1 MTTATIVRRSLLV
14 SSPSFI
20 KGLVEDVKR
29 LNANGQFFTVT
40 FMKKNGDMRKMNCR
54 LGVTKHLKGGKSTT
68 DHVPRLMTVYD
79 VKANGYRCINM
90 ETVREI
96 KFNGNHIIFK

>member
-1 MTTATIVRRSLLV
+1 MTSATIVSKVLLTNA
-14 SSPSFI
+14 SFI
-20 KGLVEDVKR
+20 KSVVQDVKR
-29 LNANGQFFTVT
+29 LNSNGQFFTVT
-40 FMKKNGDMRKMNCR
+40 FMKKNGDLRKMNCR

-90 ETVREI
+90 ETVQEI

>member
-1 MTTATIVRRSLLV
+1 MTTATIVSKVLLTNA
-14 SSPSFI
+14 SFI
-20 KGLVEDVKR
+20 KSVVQDVKR
-29 LNANGQFFTVT
+29 LNSNGQFFTVT
-40 FMKKNGDMRKMNCR
+40 FVKKNGDLRKMNCR

-79 VKANGYRCINM
+79 VKSNGYRCINM
-90 ETVREI
+90 ETVQEI